1 METGCRIPVSF
12 PAMIKKNATTRGI
25 RATGRAIFAGIAAKG
40 KQSLCTLGK
49 LVGRSKSSVHRHLQA
64 LTRRNRHPESALW
77 ETEAGAAWLRL
88 LVFAALYSF
97 GLRHP
102 VGADALSDFFKLVRL
117 DSHAGFSPGALRT
130 QLRQMDA
137 LAVHVSFWWLWVGE
151 ILWDF

>member
-1 METGCRIPVSF
+1 MPYPCILSDHD
-12 PAMIKKNATTRGI
+12 KKNSTTRGI

-40 KQSLCTLGK
+40 KHSLCTLGK

-64 LTRRNRHPESALW
+64 LTRRTRHPESALW
-77 ETEAGAAWLRL
+77 ETEAGAVWLRL

-137 LAVHVSFWWLWVGE
+137 LAVHVNFWWLWVGE